1 MNRLFI
7 AEKPSVARAIAEVLG
22 VTRKGNGYIE
32 CGEDTVTWC
41 IGHILEQA
49 EPDYYTPA
57 DAPARDGKKIWR
69 VEDLPIIPKEWI
81 LQPKADT
88 KHQLEQIGTLIKR
101 AQTAQTIVNCGD
113 PDREGQNLVDEVLVY
128 YQNQVP
134 VLRYWSSGNDKVSVE
149 RALNALFDNAE
160 KKTFGDASIGRQR
173 ADWLI
178 GMNLSRA
185 FTLRAERG
193 GSRALITVG
202 RVQTPVLSMVV
213 NRDREIEKFTP
224 IPFHTLRATLKCDEG
239 EFSAKWKAKEDQA
252 GLDSEGRLTNTE
264 IADALVSSMT
274 GAAASITEAKSTAK
288 KAHHPLTYSL
298 SNLTVTASKK
308 YGYSAQNVLDTCQS
322 LYEKHKLT
330 TYPRTDCGYLPES
343 QFADVPGILGALKK
357 VNPELVS
364 IIDKADPKLK
374 SKTWDD
380 SKLTAHHGIIPTHEV
395 ANKSTLSEMERNIYE
410 LIVRTY
416 IAQFYPVHEYRS
428 TNIEIDIGGECFTA
442 SGKVITLNGW
452 KDVYSEAEE
461 DSEKEDDQNL
471 PKVKKGDALTCRAIE
486 RKDAKTKPPSRFN
499 EGSILAAMVGIHK
512 FVDDPAMK
520 KLLREDDGLG
530 TEATRAGILTELKNR
545 GYLVEQGK
553 ALVSSAL
560 GRSVVDALPTMVKSP
575 VLTALVERQLK
586 DVESGK
592 MSLDAFTAAQVKF
605 VTEQV
610 EKANVGAVKIAGAKS
625 PLPISEIYKCTLCNH
640 GLVRRPTATKG
651 RYWWGCSH
659 YPTCEQM
666 YADINGRPNYSKPI
680 VPKEKAP
687 QQ

>member
-1 MNRLFI
+1 MERLFI

-22 VTRKGNGYIE
+22 ITGKGNGYIE
-32 CGEDTVTWC
+32 CGSDTITWC
-41 IGHILEQA
+41 FGHMLEQA
-49 EPDYYTPA
+49 EPDHYTSA
-57 DAPARDGKKIWR
+57 DTPVRDGKKIWR
-69 VEDLPIIPKEWI
+69 VEDLPVIPKEWI
-81 LQPKADT
+81 LHPKADA
-88 KHQLEQIGTLIKR
+88 KAQLTQIGTLLKQ
-101 AQTAQTIVNCGD
+101 AQTVVNCGD
-113 PDREGQNLVDEVLVY
+113 PDREGQNLVDEVLTH
-128 YQNQVP
+128 YQSQAP
-134 VLRYWSSGNDKVSVE
+134 VLRYWSSGIDSVSVE
-149 RALNALFDNAE
+149 RALNSLFDNTE

-213 NRDREIEKFTP
+213 NRDRDIENFKP
-224 IPFHTLRATLKCDEG
+224 VPFHTLRATLQSTDG
-239 EFSAKWKAKEDQA
+239 EFSAKWKAKEEQA
-252 GLDSEGRLTNTE
+252 GLDSEGRLINTE

-274 GAAASITEAKSTAK
+274 GSPASITEAKSTAK

-298 SNLTVTASKK
+298 SNLTVAASKQF
-308 YGYSAQNVLDTCQS
+308 GYSAQNVLDTCQA

-343 QFADVPGILGALKK
+343 QFADVPDILEALKQ
-357 VNPELVS
+357 VNPELTPV
-364 IIDKADPKLK
+364 IDKADPKLK

-395 ANKSTLSEMERNIYE
+395 ANKSALSEMERNIYE

-428 TNIEIDIGGECFTA
+428 IQINIEIGGECFTA

-452 KDVYSEAEE
+452 KDVYREA
-461 DSEKEDDQNL
+461 DDDTEKEEEQHL
-471 PKVKKGDALTCRAIE
+471 PNVQKGDSLTCLAIE

-499 EGSILAAMVGIHK
+499 EGTILAAMVGIHK

-520 KLLREDDGLG
+520 KLLREEDGLG

-553 ALVSSAL
+553 ALVSSPL
-560 GRSVVDALPTMVKSP
+560 GRSIVDALPTMVKSP

-592 MSLDAFTAAQVKF
+592 LSLDAFTAAQVKF

-610 EKANVGAVKIAGAKS
+610 EKANVGAVKIAGAKP
-625 PLPISEIYKCTLCNH
+625 PLPVSELYKCLLCNH
-640 GLVRRPTATKG
+640 GLVRRPTSTKG
-651 RYWWGCSH
+651 RYWWGCSQ
-659 YPTCEQM
+659 YPTCTQM
-666 YADINGRPNYSKPI
+666 YADINGRPNYAKPI
-680 VPKEKAP
+680 QPKETAP
-687 QQ
+687 Q